1 MVLLNMGLCLPII
14 EVEALAQ
21 GQMIVAVPQRFIVP
35 GKRFV
40 LYPSKAVL
48 NDLRQEDMYNSS
60 FLKKFSSETN
70 IQAENSIKVWARCDF
85 CQHFINQEKVFAL
98 TQNTIWS
105 KDALEKYLRNRGNLF
120 MAFLRIYRLSNLVDL
135 DEFSQNNQLEKI
147 GKFVPLSQYL
157 DVDEQNP
164 VLEDHLF
171 EELKQ
176 ILIDLKIDSP
186 KVNNILNEAV
196 ENNVSQEE
204 LLVDTSEVTAKDT
217 SVLSE
222 DISLVTKSNLIDEP
236 NWFTRI
242 AEIGNSSDGYT
253 FEKLVRKSFITLGF
267 SNSLNNSKIS
277 LDPNST
283 GGAGGLDFYCDQ
295 PYQVVGECKATKSE
309 KVPASTPTQLIA
321 LGHKYLQDSYLEC
334 VKVIVVA
341 GKLTSDAY
349 LTAQNNR
356 ISVLRP
362 EILQRLVELKIAYPG
377 AFNLFQLKPLLD
389 TAPFGEAV
397 DQKLSQFV
405 NEVWQKLTLRSL
417 LVEAVRKLFEVEGK
431 PISPQMVRIHFNA
444 ALAQDQFPL
453 LQDNGDTRDLLIELS
468 SPLTGYLG
476 HKKID
481 EIDNFY
487 FIRELKIED

>member
-242 AEIGNSSDGYT
+242 AEGIS
-253 FEKLVRKSFITLGF
+253 ICQ
-267 SNSLNNSKIS
+267 SLQK
-277 LDPNST
+277 T
-283 GGAGGLDFYCDQ
+283 YCRRRC
-295 PYQVVGECKATKSE
+295 G
-309 KVPASTPTQLIA
+309 
-321 LGHKYLQDSYLEC
+321 
-334 VKVIVVA
+334 
-341 GKLTSDAY
+341 
-349 LTAQNNR
+349 
-356 ISVLRP
+356 
-362 EILQRLVELKIAYPG
+362 
-377 AFNLFQLKPLLD
+377 
-389 TAPFGEAV
+389 
-397 DQKLSQFV
+397 
-405 NEVWQKLTLRSL
+405 
-417 LVEAVRKLFEVEGK
+417 
-431 PISPQMVRIHFNA
+431 
-444 ALAQDQFPL
+444 
-453 LQDNGDTRDLLIELS
+453 
-468 SPLTGYLG
+468 
-476 HKKID
+476 
-481 EIDNFY
+481 
-487 FIRELKIED
+487 